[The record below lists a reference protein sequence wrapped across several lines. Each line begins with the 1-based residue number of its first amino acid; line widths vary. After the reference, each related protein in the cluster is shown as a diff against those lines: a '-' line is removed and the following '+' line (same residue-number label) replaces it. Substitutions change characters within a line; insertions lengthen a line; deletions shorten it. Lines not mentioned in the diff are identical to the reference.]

1 MKLKRVLAVL
11 LALCMLL
18 PLAACGGNDTTTTTA
33 GGDTAITTTVVDAA
47 DDTPAPTDENGDE
60 VTTTVA
66 TDENGNE
73 VTTTV
78 ATNENGEQVVTTV
91 ADGGAVQVTTKKENG
106 TTARTT
112 ADKGQIAINKKT
124 TSTMGKVT
132 FDQVVL
138 KEGTK
143 KMDDGLNFGGKTFTH
158 AKNGATVSATSDY
171 GQWCAAFE
179 KAYNCKLEV
188 FGLAMSEYQ
197 AGVAARAA
205 GGQPYDIIF
214 LYDSNFPSMI
224 VANLMEPLENYFTTA
239 DLWDNKSKNEGGL
252 SYSLSNDLSL
262 NGHVYAV
269 GGTYLTTPGCIW
281 YNKKMFAD
289 AGYDGKNDPMALYKA
304 GKWSWEKLYEI
315 LSDIQNPDAGLYGLN
330 SISPYYSH
338 MMFASYATGLA
349 KKTSSAVKEN
359 TTDPQLYNCLE
370 MMKKLNYGKQSVCDP
385 KNQYEDGMAQFLNGT
400 TAAWMN
406 YTGGAWDLYK
416 AMDSKTYSAFGTKAQ
431 QKQNVGMV
439 PLPVANDKGIHA
451 IWAWMGYGAGKGVSE
466 DARKAAVAFAIN
478 DSKLNHK
485 NVYHPEMPAE
495 ILKTAQAMADSDK
508 LMAPPSGFKSSAGSL
523 GSLNTS
529 VCSAVANKGQSI
541 AVVLKGNQKLITT
554 VIEQALK
561 GSQG

>member
-18 PLAACGGNDTTTTTA
+18 PLAACGGNDGTTTTT
-33 GGDTAITTTVVDAA
+33 GGDTVTTTVVDPA
-47 DDTPAPTDENGDE
+47 DDVTTTVATDENGDE

-66 TDENGNE
+66 TDENGVE

-78 ATNENGEQVVTTV
+78 ATDKDGAVVVTTTKAGETTKTTKSKV
-91 ADGGAVQVTTKKENG
+91 LNIGQVTQETL
-106 TTARTT
+106 
-112 ADKGQIAINKKT
+112 
-124 TSTMGKVT
+124 GKVT

-158 AKNGATVSATSDY
+158 AKNGATVDPNSEY
-171 GQWCAAFE
+171 GKWCAAFE
-179 KAYNCKLEV
+179 KAYNCKLQV

-205 GGQPYDIIF
+205 GGQPYEIVF

-224 VANLMEPLENYFTTA
+224 VANLMDPLEDYFTTA
-239 DLWDNKSKNEGGL
+239 DLWNEKSKNEGGL
-252 SYSLSNDLSL
+252 SYSLSNDMSL

-269 GGTYLTTPGCIW
+269 GGTYLTTPGVIW
-281 YNKKMFAD
+281 YNKKLFKD
-289 AGYDGKNDPMALYKA
+289 NGYDGKNDPMALYNA
-304 GKWSWEKLYEI
+304 GKWTWEKVYEI

-338 MMFASYATGLA
+338 MMFATYATGIA
-349 KKTSSAVKEN
+349 KKTKDGVVQN
-359 TTDPQLYNCLE
+359 TGDPQLYKCFE

-385 KNQYEDGMAQFLNGT
+385 RNQYEDGMAQFLNGT

-416 AMDSKTYSAFGTKAQ
+416 AMDNKTYSAFGTKAQ

-439 PLPVANDKGIHA
+439 PLPVENNKGIHA

-466 DARKAAVAFAIN
+466 DAKKAAVAFAIN

-485 NVYHPEMPAE
+485 NVYHPEMPAD
-495 ILKTAQAMADSDK
+495 ILKTAQGLADSDK
-508 LMAPPSGFKSSAGSL
+508 LQSPAQGFKSSAGSL
-523 GSLNTS
+523 SSLTTS
-529 VCSAVANKGQSI
+529 MCSAVANKGQSI
-541 AVVLKGNQKLITT
+541 AVVLKGNEKLITS

-561 GSQG
+561 GSK